1 MVDLKKIHSE
11 HKIIVASVLVALF
24 AWIMD
29 AALDSL
35 VFNKDSFL
43 DALLFEVTPHEVYF
57 RLFVMLVI
65 ILFGAA
71 ASRAIARRKFA
82 EEELRQALAGLADEK
97 AKTDAVI
104 TAIPDGISIQ
114 DRNYRVLYQNAV
126 HQALVGDQ
134 LGKVCYEKYAKR
146 DDICPGCPV
155 ARAFADGGN
164 HVLEKS
170 TPDGKGG
177 TRYLEINSS
186 PLRNAAGEIVAGIEA
201 VREITAHKAAEEELR
216 KHREGLEELVGERTA
231 ELREAHAELQ
241 REMIERERVESELAR
256 VQKLD
261 SLGLLAGGIAHD
273 FNNLL
278 GSIMGNVSMAM
289 LDVDPLSSAARQLA
303 RAEQAALRAQ
313 DLTRQLLTF
322 ARGGVPVKK
331 RIPLAKVISEAAGLS
346 LQDSRV
352 LHEVSIPP
360 DLWAVEADEGQIMQ
374 VLNNLLI
381 NADQAMPSGGI
392 IRISAENVTLG
403 HGDASPLGPGRYVRL
418 SVRDEGPGIPK
429 DIAPKIFDPFFTTKK
444 KGSGLGLAASY
455 SIIRKHDGLLMVES
469 GPSGGA
475 TFHICLPAIEET
487 AVPSADDD
495 AARRGSGSIL
505 IMDDEP
511 EMRATTGDMLVRLGY
526 TVDYA
531 ADGSEAV
538 EKYRKAREHGRPF
551 DAVLMDLTVPGG
563 MGGKEAVRRLLE
575 IDPAANAIVSSGY
588 SEDPV
593 VADYRSY
600 GFRGTVNKPYRLRE
614 LSEAVAA
621 VLKAGR

>member
-1 MVDLKKIHSE
+1 
-11 HKIIVASVLVALF
+11 
-24 AWIMD
+24 
-29 AALDSL
+29 
-35 VFNKDSFL
+35 
-43 DALLFEVTPHEVYF
+43 
-57 RLFVMLVI
+57 
-65 ILFGAA
+65 
-71 ASRAIARRKFA
+71 
-82 EEELRQALAGLADEK
+82 
-97 AKTDAVI
+97 
-104 TAIPDGISIQ
+104 
-114 DRNYRVLYQNAV
+114 
-126 HQALVGDQ
+126 
-134 LGKVCYEKYAKR
+134 
-146 DDICPGCPV
+146 
-155 ARAFADGGN
+155 
-164 HVLEKS
+164 
-170 TPDGKGG
+170 
-177 TRYLEINSS
+177 
-186 PLRNAAGEIVAGIEA
+186 
-201 VREITAHKAAEEELR
+201 
-216 KHREGLEELVGERTA
+216 
-231 ELREAHAELQ
+231 
-241 REMIERERVESELAR
+241 
-256 VQKLD
+256 
-261 SLGLLAGGIAHD
+261 
-273 FNNLL
+273 
-278 GSIMGNVSMAM
+278 
-289 LDVDPLSSAARQLA
+289 
-303 RAEQAALRAQ
+303 
-313 DLTRQLLTF
+313 
-322 ARGGVPVKK
+322 
-331 RIPLAKVISEAAGLS
+331 
-346 LQDSRV
+346 
-352 LHEVSIPP
+352 
-360 DLWAVEADEGQIMQ
+360 MQ

-455 SIIRKHDGLLMVES
+455 SIIRKHDGLLTVES

-575 IDPAANAIVSSGY
+575 IDPAAKAIVSSGY